1 MENGDDERYKKR
13 KRKREVV
20 EEQEKNAGTAACQ
33 IEFASFALS
42 GDSASKRIY

>member
-1 MENGDDERYKKR
+1 MKEVGER
-13 KRKREVV
+13 RETR
-20 EEQEKNAGTAACQ
+20 EKEQEKNAGTTACQ